1 MSDEMNHE
9 KLRDEEG
16 KSCLQALGEGGHAYG
31 STSVCDFQSLDMV
44 IVRSSSLRS
53 SLCAH
58 LS

>member
-1 MSDEMNHE
+1 MNHE